1 MNRKSIFDIRDEGT
15 SMCGPCID
23 ISVLRAGSMHRP
35 YRGSGQRES
44 KWQLLTDGCQEAG

>member
-23 ISVLRAGSMHRP
+23 ISVLRAGSTHRP
-35 YRGSGQRES
+35 YRGSPLVLEGLREAI
-44 KWQLLTDGCQEAG
+44 QLYQ